1 MPGAAPLFA
10 GAAVLVPAEVFAV
23 VEFAL
28 VAGCVPALA
37 AFFVP
42 VCAAL
47 PDLLAAVGVG
57 EGVGVGVV
65 WLWAPEFCAVAIV
78 AMAIASARICI
89 SFISIPFCALFIQFT
104 YFAGAAGVA
113 GCPALAGAG
122 AGCAS
127 GSWLKKVVA
136 TQLAS
141 TVSPGA

>member
-1 MPGAAPLFA
+1 
-10 GAAVLVPAEVFAV
+10 V

-28 VAGCVPALA
+28 VAGCVPVLA

-47 PDLLAAVGVG
+47 PDLLAAAGVG
-57 EGVGVGVV
+57 EGVGVD
-65 WLWAPEFCAVAIV
+65 LALEFCAVAIV

-113 GCPALAGAG
+113 GCPGLAGPG
-122 AGCAS
+122 AGGSS